1 MPGPPRTMSTT
12 TAGSSSAARYEM
24 PSCLRLIPGLL
35 DEVIARAPATLAP
48 RTILMAAISLSDW
61 IKTPPVSGTRFAIYS
76 VSSFCGVMGYP
87 K

>member
-35 DEVIARAPATLAP
+35 DEVIARADFVTARDGGRGAV
-48 RTILMAAISLSDW
+48 REVADMILKAQGKWKEAMKRYLEDEAD
-61 IKTPPVSGTRFAIYS
+61 
-76 VSSFCGVMGYP
+76 
-87 K
+87 